1 MRKNYGISVILAL
14 SIVTLLAAGLWRL
27 GVIND
32 LRRQYKIEIANPLK
46 DSEVTSELRLPTAA
60 LFTFRSLAIDYLWIR
75 ADKLKIAGQY
85 FDALHLARLICTLQ
99 PNLASVWDFQAWN
112 MAYNISYAMRTGPER
127 WQWIMSAIKLL
138 RDEGLVYN
146 PHSLKLYRSL
156 AWIFQH
162 KIGSISDDYHRF
174 YKERLAYEMMILLG
188 PSVVTNEELTALRDV
203 PRDWKELAQDP
214 QVAEFA
220 QKLIQIEPK
229 FNSIEDML
237 AGLLEIRE
245 IILQGILGYQRT
257 EPKYSVDLRRF
268 VMENVTSPALRKLD
282 LFIRSK
288 ALRQQ
293 WKMEPG
299 LMLKINNM
307 YGPIDYENED
317 QHFSL
322 DWRLPYP
329 HAIYWAMQGLQ
340 YAKKKDLD
348 ETNLHRVVYQS
359 LQGMFEYGFMQIFAA
374 APPPSVTAREP
385 GQEVLEPQQS
395 IRLRL
400 YNSQD
405 LRMFTIAYQA
415 TLDLIQ
421 SYIEE
426 VGKVSG
432 GIIAG
437 STNLGRSGVVDLY
450 LAGHRK
456 LALKYLDNLRQ
467 RFPDISDYQVTLDN
481 FVRNQMK
488 LQVSEISP
496 KYASNYIVDLLRDAY
511 GRYALGDDEQAVI
524 RERWAQQVMKI
535 LKEEYPEEEDKTARL
550 NLLDFGQLRWLAMQ
564 GFLNDPLVDQA
575 IKEVLLARLKI
586 NDPEMYDRVMQELR
600 KSQEQRRDF
609 SGQ

>member
-1 MRKNYGISVILAL
+1 MGKNYGISLILIMMSVL
-14 SIVTLLAAGLWRL
+14 SLAAGLWRL
-27 GVIND
+27 DIIND
-32 LRRQYKIEIANPLK
+32 LRREYKIEIANPLK
-46 DSEVTSELRLPTAA
+46 DSAVTSELRLPTAA

-99 PNLASVWDFQAWN
+99 PNLAAVWDFQAWN

-162 KIGSISDDYHRF
+162 KIGGISDDYHRY

-188 PSVVTNEELTALRDV
+188 PSVVTNEELTALRDS
-203 PRDWKELAQDP
+203 PRNWEELAQDP

-220 QKLIQIEPK
+220 QKLIQLEPK
-229 FNSIEDML
+229 FNNIEDML
-237 AGLLEIRE
+237 AGLLDIRE
-245 IILQGILGYQRT
+245 IILQGVLGYQRT
-257 EPKYSVDLRRF
+257 EPKYSGDLRRF
-268 VMENVTSPALRKLD
+268 VLENVTSPALRKLD
-282 LFIRSK
+282 LFIRSR

-299 LMLKINNM
+299 MMLKINNM

-317 QHFSL
+317 KHFSL
-322 DWRLPYP
+322 DWRQPFP
-329 HAIYWAMQGLQ
+329 HAIYWGMQGLP
-340 YAKKKDLD
+340 YAKKKDVD

-359 LQGMFEYGFMQIFAA
+359 LQGMFEYGFMQILAA
-374 APPPSVTAREP
+374 APPAEATARQP
-385 GQEVLEPQQS
+385 GQEILEPQQI

-405 LRMFTIAYQA
+405 LRMFPIAYQA
-415 TLDLIQ
+415 TLDLIK
-421 SYIEE
+421 SYMDET
-426 VGKVSG
+426 GRVSG

-437 STNLGRSGVVDLY
+437 SNNLGRSGVVDLY

-456 LALKYLDNLRQ
+456 LALKYLDSLRE
-467 RFPDISDYQVTLDN
+467 RFPENTDYHVTLDN

-488 LQVSEISP
+488 LQISEVSP

-511 GRYALGDDEQAVI
+511 GRYAMGDDEQAVI
-524 RERWAQQVMKI
+524 RERWAQQVMQI
-535 LKEEYPEEEDKTARL
+535 VKEEYPEQEDKTSRL

-564 GFLNDPLVDQA
+564 NFLNDPLVDQA
-575 IKEVLLARLKI
+575 IKELLLARLKI
-586 NDPEMYDRVMQELR
+586 NDPEMYDRVMQELQ
-600 KSQEQRRDF
+600 KPQEQRRDF